1 MDKAI
6 ITCDFMKGDFI
17 GLCETCANIK
27 DINKC
32 KEGNPEGNQITV
44 YETKVKKCDNYIKK

>member
-6 ITCDFMKGDFI
+6 ITCDFMKGDFR

-44 YETKVKKCDNYIKK
+44 YETKV